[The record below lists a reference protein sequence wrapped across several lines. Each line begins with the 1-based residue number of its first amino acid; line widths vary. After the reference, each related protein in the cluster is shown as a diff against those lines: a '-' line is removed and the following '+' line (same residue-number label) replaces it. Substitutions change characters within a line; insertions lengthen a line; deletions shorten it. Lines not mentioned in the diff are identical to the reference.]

1 MPDARDITIHR
12 SLPMALPRGTPL
24 LAGRAIEAHA
34 AGTSER
40 PRSDTRRLVFWGCIL
55 LVVHI
60 GAVGVWAGTVPLRSA
75 VIASGIVKVLS
86 TRKAV
91 QHLDGGIVKTL
102 FVRENDSVE
111 AGQLLAQL
119 DTTQIEASIAVLE
132 TRLFANL
139 ASEARL
145 EAEQN
150 EASTIS
156 FPAELHANAT
166 RIEARLAIQSQDTEF
181 AARATSLDGERKLI
195 AQQTLQLKDMIR
207 GLEGNHK
214 GFEQQLAFLKEEIKD
229 TEFLLA
235 KGLAR
240 KPRLLA
246 LKRAEAEVES
256 QGSRTAFAI
265 AEAQGKIAEL
275 DDRRQQLVYT
285 RAQDIAKQRHIAR
298 EQIAD
303 HQHRI
308 AALRDK
314 LTRSE
319 LRAPERGKVV
329 GLNTRSL
336 NAVLGPRETILEIV
350 PAQDRLVVEVNLK
363 PADRDEVHVGQSAN
377 VRILAFNMRRT
388 PDFAGK
394 VAAVAADALP
404 DQRTGDMWYRAEIE
418 FDANEKFAP
427 YLTAVQPGMPVEV
440 FLQTGE
446 RTFVE
451 YLLQPVML
459 RVNRAFRES

>member
-1 MPDARDITIHR
+1 MPDAKEIAISR
-12 SLPMALPRGTPL
+12 SLPSVVQRGTPV
-24 LAGRAIEAHA
+24 LAGRALEAHA
-34 AGTSER
+34 AGATER
-40 PRSDTRRLVFWGCIL
+40 PRSDMRRLVFWGCIL
-55 LVVHI
+55 LFVHI
-60 GAVGVWAGTVPLRSA
+60 GAIGVWAGTVPLRSA

-102 FVRENDSVE
+102 LVRENDSVE

-119 DTTQIEASIAVLE
+119 DTTQIESGLAVLE
-132 TRLFANL
+132 TKLFANL
-139 ASEARL
+139 ATEARL
-145 EAEQN
+145 EAEQK

-156 FPAELHANAT
+156 FPEELRANAM
-166 RIEARLAIQSQDTEF
+166 RLEARLAIQSQEAEF

-195 AQQTLQLKDMIR
+195 AQQTSQLQDMIR

-229 TEFLLA
+229 TEFLFA

-240 KPRLLA
+240 KPRMLA
-246 LKRAEAEVES
+246 LKRAEAEVGS
-256 QGSRTAFAI
+256 QFSRTAFSI

-275 DDRRQQLVYT
+275 DDRRRQLVYT
-285 RAQDIAKQRHIAR
+285 RAQDIAKQRHTTR
-298 EQIAD
+298 EQIGD
-303 HQHRI
+303 LQHRI

-314 LTRSE
+314 LVRSE

-350 PAQDRLVVEVNLK
+350 PMQDRLVVEVTLK
-363 PADRDEVHVGQSAN
+363 PADRDEVYMGQSAQI
-377 VRILAFNMRRT
+377 RILAFNMRRT
-388 PDFAGK
+388 PILPGT
-394 VAAVAADALP
+394 VSAVAADALP

-418 FDANEKFAP
+418 FDAKEKFAS
-427 YLTAVQPGMPVEV
+427 YLSAVQPGMPVEV

>member
-1 MPDARDITIHR
+1 MPHAKDIAIHP
-12 SLPMALPRGTPL
+12 LPVVAQQGTPL
-24 LAGRAIEAHA
+24 LAGRALEAHTI
-34 AGTSER
+34 GTAER
-40 PRSDTRRLVFWGCIL
+40 PRSDMRRIVLWGCVL
-55 LVVHI
+55 LFVHI
-60 GAVGVWAGTVPLRSA
+60 GAIGVWAGTVPLRSA
-75 VIASGIVKVLS
+75 VIASGVVKVLS

-91 QHLDGGIVKTL
+91 QHLDGGIVKTV

-119 DTTQIEASIAVLE
+119 DTTQIEASLAVLE
-132 TRLFANL
+132 TKLFANL
-139 ASEARL
+139 ATEARL

-150 EASTIS
+150 GASTIS
-156 FPAELHANAT
+156 FPEELHANAT
-166 RIEARLAIQSQDTEF
+166 RLEARLAIQSQEAEF

-195 AQQTLQLKDMIR
+195 AQQTSQLQDMIR

-214 GFEQQLAFLKEEIKD
+214 GLGQQVAFLKEEIKD
-229 TEFLLA
+229 TEFLFA

-240 KPRLLA
+240 KPRMLA
-246 LKRAEAEVES
+246 LKRAEADVEG
-256 QGSRTAFAI
+256 QISRTAFSI
-265 AEAQGKIAEL
+265 AEAHGKIAEL
-275 DDRRQQLVYT
+275 DDRRRQLVYA
-285 RAQDIAKQRHIAR
+285 RAQDIAKQRHVTR

-303 HQHRI
+303 VQHRI

-314 LTRSE
+314 FVRSE

-336 NAVLGPRETILEIV
+336 NAVLPPRETFLEIV
-350 PAQDRLVVEVNLK
+350 PMQDRLVAEIMLK
-363 PADRDEVHVGQSAN
+363 PADRDEAYLGQSAQ

-388 PDFAGK
+388 PILAGK
-394 VAAVAADALP
+394 VSAVAADALP

-418 FDANEKFAP
+418 FDAQEKFAS
-427 YLTAVQPGMPVEV
+427 YLSAVQPGMPVEV

-459 RVNRAFRES
+459 RMNRAFRES